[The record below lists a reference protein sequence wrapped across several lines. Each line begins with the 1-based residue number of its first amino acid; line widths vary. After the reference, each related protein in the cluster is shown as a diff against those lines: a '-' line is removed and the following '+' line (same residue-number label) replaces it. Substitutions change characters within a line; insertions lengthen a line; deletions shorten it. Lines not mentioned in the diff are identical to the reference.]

1 MALVRPVLLDYFGRH
16 EPKELIG
23 QSAAI
28 HFALVPL
35 LLDKTRIPFNLTID
49 WVVRR
54 GRSLCPHEESVIRRF
69 LQDKQAAWRREGLPF
84 HLWLTS
90 PAGEVLDVTFSM
102 NLGWANTREEC
113 DQLIS
118 LPIRASLGERSPQSH
133 HFGGAG
139 LFFHKRKWWRSHR
152 WILTVFRE
160 CLPNHATSER

>member
-1 MALVRPVLLDYFGRH
+1 MNRALVRPALLDYFERH

-113 DQLIS
+113 DQLIVYQS
-118 LPIRASLGERSPQSH
+118 AQALASDHLNHTTLVGP
-133 HFGGAG
+133 GY
-139 LFFHKRKWWRSHR
+139 FHQ
-152 WILTVFRE
+152 TQMV
-160 CLPNHATSER
+160 A